1 MYFLCKDQKD
11 FEKRKKLVNN
21 ILVYLDDKDTEES
34 LKFIKNKIGNPLG
47 TMWSLSLE
55 YEAKASLGWLE
66 LRNKNDLKKNC
77 YIAGKLNI
85 LRKSRKDWGG
95 SGYNVSNFFKI
106 LMSDN
111 KNLSKF
117 LIKNIDIICYESKP
131 NYHKGIQSNLFLNKT
146 TLLALKGDWE
156 NLKKRSNI
164 FLNDIPK
171 DMKKRILDFEF
182 FQGLAEKNI
191 DKMKEALNK
200 LLIPKNA
207 KIAAYDT
214 EAYFDFYLQVQV
226 LMYGKI
232 ASIHGYDLG
241 IDHELAPKELIKYDP
256 LPDGEYED
264 PYDFMKEFD
273 YNAPQSEWIEKY
285 SPKD

>member
-21 ILVYLDDKDTEES
+21 ILIYLDDKDIKES

-47 TMWSLSLE
+47 AMWSLSLE
-55 YEAKASLGWLE
+55 YEAKASLIWLE
-66 LRNKNDLKKNC
+66 LGNKNDFKRNC

-85 LRKSRKDWGG
+85 LRKSRKDWGYA
-95 SGYNVSNFFKI
+95 GYNVSNFFKI

-111 KNLSKF
+111 KNLIDF
-117 LIKNIDIICYESKP
+117 LIKNIDIICYEPKLD
-131 NYHKGIQSNLFLNKT
+131 YHKGMYSNLFLNKT

-191 DKMKEALNK
+191 EKMKEALNK
-200 LLIPKNA
+200 LLIPKIA

-214 EAYFDFYLQVQV
+214 EAYFDFYLQLQV

-232 ASIHGYDLG
+232 ASIHGYDLE

-256 LPDGEYED
+256 LPDEEYED
-264 PYDFMKEFD
+264 PYEFMKEFD